1 MIHQT
6 TIAKAVSASGHG
18 LHTGEPVSI
27 TLKPAPAY
35 TGYVF
40 RRTDLKD
47 FEIPAAPQF
56 VARVSYATTL
66 MRQGVM
72 ISTVEHLLAA
82 LAGSHID
89 NCIIEIDSLEV
100 PILDGSAEPFIEM
113 VERAGTVEL
122 EAPRQF
128 LRVLKRVE
136 VAEGNRRMSISPAA
150 RFAVSCLIEFPHPM
164 IGIQRCEIEVSDGQF
179 ARHIASARTFG
190 FLNEIES
197 LRDLGLA
204 RGGSLDNAVILT
216 PEGGILNREGLRYGD
231 EFVRHKILDI
241 IGDLALLGM
250 PLLGH
255 VEAERTGHGVHTALV
270 SRVLRDDSA
279 WEIIDSFDLAEIRTP
294 ANGKLKG
301 LSHPG

>member
-1 MIHQT
+1 M
-6 TIAKAVSASGHG
+6 
-18 LHTGEPVSI
+18 

-40 RRTDLKD
+40 RRTDLNN
-47 FEIPAAPQF
+47 FEIPAAPQY

-72 ISTVEHLLAA
+72 IATVEHLLAA

-113 VERAGTVEL
+113 IERAGRTTL

-128 LRVLKRVE
+128 LRVLKSVE
-136 VAEGNRRMSISPAA
+136 VVDGNRRMKLSPAT
-150 RFAVSCLIEFPHPM
+150 RFSISCLIEFSHPM
-164 IGIQRCEIEVSDGQF
+164 IGVQRREIDLSDGEFSEQV
-179 ARHIASARTFG
+179 ASARTFG
-190 FLNEIES
+190 FLSEIEALQS
-197 LRDLGLA
+197 SGLI
-204 RGGSLDNAVILT
+204 RGGSLDNAIVLT
-216 PEGGILNREGLRYGD
+216 PEGGIMNSEGLRFAD
-231 EFVRHKILDI
+231 EFVRHKIIDI
-241 IGDLALLGM
+241 IGDLALFGM
-250 PLLGH
+250 PVLGR

-279 WEIIDSFDLAEIRTP
+279 WEITDSPALAS
-294 ANGKLKG
+294 AV
-301 LSHPG
+301 